1 MRVSRSSAC
10 RLLIPRVLKKS
21 SLGFSVATGTLKCS
35 EASRSTSSVVFW
47 SVGILFILPQIHPD
61 SNAGRLGQIGKRVGA
76 FDELPQPRFHRR
88 PRKQLAENIHFLLQL
103 RVRNRLDEFLS
114 RNCRAAIKL
123 RHLRRGRTRHT
134 QRVTLPGHLAYK
146 PNRLSLRRVDAA
158 PRQKQIPHHPIL
170 DVALEPRNSAKARYQ
185 SKPQFGKTESC
196 HLIRHD
202 QIAKQRQLKSAAE
215 SNSVHRRNRRKLCRI
230 NRVSHT
236 VNSLDEVTHAGDTL
250 GRRQRLR
257 AVIQLAQI
265 CPGAKTLRTRAGN
278 NQCVAIGLQQLDRGG
293 EFLKLRK
300 SRRANLI
307 ARRPIEN
314 QLDNATLCTPRQ
326 RVAAKILHV
335 LFFSKS
341 RSISAAKCATIAS
354 RFSFPFAVSMP
365 FSMLSGSG
373 TI

>member
-21 SLGFSVATGTLKCS
+21 SFGFSADTGTLKCS

-47 SVGILFILPQIHPD
+47 SVGILFILPQIRPD
-61 SNAGRLGQIGKRVGA
+61 SSAGRLGQIGKRVGA

-103 RVRNRLDEFLS
+103 RIRNRLDEFLG

-123 RHLRRGRTRHT
+123 RHLRRSRTRHS
-134 QRVTLPGHLAYK
+134 QRVAFPRHLAHE
-146 PNRLSLRRVDAA
+146 PNRLGLRRVDAA
-158 PRQKQIPHHPIL
+158 PRQKQVPHHAIPN
-170 DVALEPRNSAKARYQ
+170 VALEPRNAPKAWYQ
-185 SKPQFGKTESC
+185 SKPQLGKTESR
-196 HLIRHD
+196 HLIRHN
-202 QIAKQRQLKSAAE
+202 QIAKQRQLKSTAE
-215 SNSVHRRNRRKLCRI
+215 SNPVHRRDRRKRSRI
-230 NRVSHT
+230 NRISYP
-236 VNSLDEVTHAGDTL
+236 VNPLDEIAHAGNPL
-250 GRRQRLR
+250 RRRQRLR
-257 AVIQLAQI
+257 AMIQLAQI
-265 CPGAKTLRTRAGN
+265 CPGAKTLRARAGN
-278 NQCVAIGLQQLDRGG
+278 NQCVAIGLQKFERGG

-365 FSMLSGSG
+365 FSMVSGSG